1 MGGWGRIVGYVEWYS
16 FVTENAFDSDNF
28 NQNTRHKLLLI
39 SQVFSGLLD
48 EAAGLLKSGISTGSN
63 NASRAVGY
71 RQAMAMMQVMS
82 FHWIRAYTQD
92 TRVE

>member
-1 MGGWGRIVGYVEWYS
+1 MDGDGIVGYVEWYS
-16 FVTENAFDSDNF
+16 FVTENACDSDNF
-28 NQNTRHKLLLI
+28 NQNTRHKLFLI

-71 RQAMAMMQVMS
+71 RQAMAMLQVCPPTGS
-82 FHWIRAYTQD
+82 EQQTNKKYLL
-92 TRVE
+92 